1 MLSFEDAKRRIS
13 QLPLPLRMETIPI
26 WDAFGRIL
34 AKDIHAVQDLPA
46 WNNSAMD
53 GYAFRRED
61 ILGASE
67 QNPIT
72 LTLSG
77 IIQAGDASEDSLK
90 PGTCIR
96 IFTGAPVPNGADVV
110 IMQENT
116 TADENTV
123 TITKC
128 PAVWKNIRRHGEE
141 ALAGSTI
148 VKKGTHLNA
157 AAIGFALSASVHE
170 VSVFVFPKIGI
181 FSTGDELR
189 NPKVGGTLQTGQIWG
204 TNLINLQIAFQQMGI
219 VVQDCGIA
227 RDTIESTQ
235 QTLLRAIQDMHCD
248 MLISTGG
255 VSVGDFDVVHKALA
269 DLPGHHVEM
278 DFWKV
283 RMKPGKP
290 VAIGTI
296 CTPTKNIP
304 IFALPGNPVSALMG
318 FYQFV
323 RPYLLSKMSVPN
335 PELPTVDVE
344 LGQDFTKR
352 GSRLEF
358 VRIWLKRDE
367 DSIKAFATGNQS
379 SAWMSSFAD
388 ATALL
393 PFPAEQTLLTKGS
406 IHRVQCLPRL
416 GSWDP
421 TWRQ

>member
-13 QLPLPLRMETIPI
+13 QLPLRLRMETIPI

-34 AKDIHAVQDLPA
+34 AEDINAVQDLPA

-61 ILGASE
+61 ILDASE
-67 QNPIT
+67 KNPVT
-72 LTLSG
+72 LRLSG
-77 IIQAGDASEDSLK
+77 IIQAGDTSERYLK
-90 PGTCIR
+90 PSTCIR
-96 IFTGAPVPNGADVV
+96 IFTGAPFPSGADVV
-110 IMQENT
+110 IMQENAIVT
-116 TADENTV
+116 GDTV
-123 TITKC
+123 TVKKC
-128 PAVWKNIRRHGEE
+128 PTVWKNIRRHGEE
-141 ALAGSTI
+141 AFAGSTI
-148 VKKGTHLNA
+148 VKRGTYLDA

-189 NPKVGGTLQTGQIWG
+189 NPKVSGTLQTGQIWG
-204 TNLINLQIAFQQMGI
+204 TNSINLQIAFQQMGI
-219 VVQDCGIA
+219 TIQNCGIA

-235 QTLLRAIQDMHCD
+235 QTLLHAIRDINCD
-248 MLISTGG
+248 LLISTGG
-255 VSVGDFDVVHKALA
+255 VSVGDFDVVHKALS

-278 DFWKV
+278 EFWKV

-296 CTPTKNIP
+296 CTPTKDIP

-335 PELPTVDVE
+335 PELPTIDVE

-358 VRIWLKRDE
+358 VRIWLKRDS
-367 DSIKAFATGNQS
+367 DSIKAFSTGNQS

-393 PFPAEQTLLTKGS
+393 PFPAEQNLLTKGS
-406 IHRVQCLPRL
+406 VHRVQCLPKL